1 MVVLHYL
8 KYYLVYVFFHGQL
21 QISQDIGEG
30 MYLEDLLSVDEEVA
44 NLYLQQS
51 DRFLL

>member
-1 MVVLHYL
+1 ML
-8 KYYLVYVFFHGQL
+8 FTCQL
-21 QISQDIGEG
+21 WKFLQDIGEG

-51 DRFLL
+51 DRFL